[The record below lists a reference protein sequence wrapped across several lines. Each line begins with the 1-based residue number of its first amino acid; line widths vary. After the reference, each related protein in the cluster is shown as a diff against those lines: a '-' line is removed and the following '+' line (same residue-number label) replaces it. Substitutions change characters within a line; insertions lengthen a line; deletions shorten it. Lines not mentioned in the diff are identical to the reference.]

1 MQQDLH
7 RGSGSGQDGSHRL
20 KWWICFSGVLHLAL
34 ILTLLAAPPSTAWR
48 DSAVPVYTVDL
59 VAGDGPAPSEPG
71 DAPKPEPPRKR
82 EARAPVLDTVAPE
95 AVEAPKEVQ
104 PRPKVEAPAK
114 KPPPGKKAA
123 KAKEPR
129 KAKKAEKVAKPRKAE
144 KAKKVAK
151 PKKPKKVEKVAK
163 PKKVEKPK
171 KVAKS
176 GKLAEPGKAA
186 KRKAAKPGKEK
197 AAARK
202 KAAKAKKVA
211 KAKKAGK
218 PAKAKKAAEPKRSD
232 GGDKKLVQRLKQRRI
247 DAAVATARERAR
259 MRRETG
265 GARSGRGS
273 GAGTGNGVGGL
284 VRGRAFVDYR
294 ERMLGQIKE
303 NWFLPRT
310 GLSRSG
316 ELEVTVGFGVRVDGE
331 IVGVE
336 LLQRSGD
343 ASFDELVVRAVR
355 RASPLPPPPRSH
367 AREFAQVELTFRPGD
382 LDGRGPSG

>member
-7 RGSGSGQDGSHRL
+7 KGYGSREAGSHRL

-34 ILTLLAAPPSTAWR
+34 ILPLLAAPPSTARR

-71 DAPKPEPPRKR
+71 AVPKPEPPRKQDAR
-82 EARAPVLDTVAPE
+82 EPVLEAV
-95 AVEAPKEVQ
+95 AVEAPGKVQ
-104 PRPKVEAPAK
+104 PPPKVEASAK
-114 KPPPGKKAA
+114 KPPPEKKAA

-129 KAKKAEKVAKPRKAE
+129 KAKKAKKAEKVAKPRKAE

-151 PKKPKKVEKVAK
+151 PKKPKKVEK
-163 PKKVEKPK
+163 PKKA
-171 KVAKS
+171 AKS
-176 GKLAEPGKAA
+176 GKLAEPGKVT

-202 KAAKAKKVA
+202 DAAKPKKVA
-211 KAKKAGK
+211 KAK
-218 PAKAKKAAEPKRSD
+218 KAKKAAEPKRSD
-232 GGDKKLVQRLKQRRI
+232 GEDSKLARRLKQERI

-265 GARSGRGS
+265 GARSDSGRGS
-273 GAGTGNGVGGL
+273 GAETGNGVDGIP
-284 VRGRAFVDYR
+284 RGIESLAYQK
-294 ERMLGQIKE
+294 RMQDQIKE
-303 NWFLPRT
+303 KWTLPRW
-310 GLSRSG
+310 LPRPG

-331 IVGVE
+331 VVGVE
-336 LLQRSGD
+336 LLRRSGD
-343 ASFDELVVRAVR
+343 ASFDESVVLAVR

-367 AREFAQVELTFRPGD
+367 AREFEQVELTFRPDD
-382 LDGRGPSG
+382 LDGQRPSG